1 MSLYLW
7 VTHTALLRSHI
18 REGGNPGK
26 GVVQGRDNDL
36 AARYRLDNPGIC
48 QKPEP
53 DVTDTKHLTD

>member
-1 MSLYLW
+1 M
-7 VTHTALLRSHI
+7 SHI

-26 GVVQGRDNDL
+26 GVVQGSDNDL
-36 AARYRLDNPGIC
+36 AARYRLDNPSRC